1 MVVLLAAVL
10 TKSGKVLISRQY
22 VNMNRMR
29 VEGILAVFPK
39 LMGETNKQH
48 TFVEAN
54 NMRYV
59 YQPIENLVVL
69 VVTTKNSN
77 IIEDLETLRTLAKLV
92 PEYAGSVQEE
102 AVVDHAFDLIFALD
116 ELITYGG
123 MNETIPLQQVRVN
136 LAMESHEEKL
146 LAMVQES
153 KMNQAKEIM
162 KQKEKEI
169 KSQQPAASGFG
180 FFSSLF
186 STVSQTVRSIDS
198 AATKPAASRPVESY
212 VDTRAMAPMREPTS
226 TPSLTRSEPASTPSL
241 GRGMQ
246 LSGAKKDSLSNL
258 MREDHLVV
266 PSTTKKAAAAPVS
279 SSAVDVKIEEE
290 LTVKLSRDGLIETA
304 DVKGTLSVR
313 ANAPEASRVLIRLND
328 FAAPGFQL
336 QLHPTIARSFLSD
349 HVLTLKQADRGFPVD
364 SSVSVL
370 RWRQPN
376 GGDALVPLSVT
387 CWPEVLDDGC
397 NVNVE
402 YTLNREVLPALSN
415 VRICIPLPAGASPEI
430 LSVDGSYH
438 FYPKESFI
446 EWEIEEMQEDNANGV
461 LEFHVKG
468 GSEDDFFPTSVEFE
482 SPRTFLDASVVEV
495 LQVADS
501 APVSFSQSKSMRVS
515 TYTIA

>member
-1 MVVLLAAVL
+1 
-10 TKSGKVLISRQY
+10 
-22 VNMNRMR
+22 
-29 VEGILAVFPK
+29 
-39 LMGETNKQH
+39 
-48 TFVEAN
+48 
-54 NMRYV
+54 
-59 YQPIENLVVL
+59 
-69 VVTTKNSN
+69 
-77 IIEDLETLRTLAKLV
+77 
-92 PEYAGSVQEE
+92 
-102 AVVDHAFDLIFALD
+102 
-116 ELITYGG
+116 
-123 MNETIPLQQVRVN
+123 
-136 LAMESHEEKL
+136 MESHEEKL

-198 AATKPAASRPVESY
+198 AATKPAASRPVECY
-212 VDTRAMAPMREPTS
+212 VDTRATAPMRYAS
-226 TPSLTRSEPASTPSL
+226 LFSLTRSEPTSTPSL

-246 LSGAKKDSLSNL
+246 LSGAKKDSLSVVHHHPLHLQNL

-266 PSTTKKAAAAPVS
+266 PSTTKKAAAPVS

-313 ANAPEASRVLIRLND
+313 ANAPEASRVLIRLSD

-438 FYPKESFI
+438 FVGAA
-446 EWEIEEMQEDNANGV
+446 W
-461 LEFHVKG
+461 G
-468 GSEDDFFPTSVEFE
+468 GE
-482 SPRTFLDASVVEV
+482 A
-495 LQVADS
+495 
-501 APVSFSQSKSMRVS
+501 
-515 TYTIA
+515 

>member
-1 MVVLLAAVL
+1 
-10 TKSGKVLISRQY
+10 
-22 VNMNRMR
+22 
-29 VEGILAVFPK
+29 
-39 LMGETNKQH
+39 
-48 TFVEAN
+48 
-54 NMRYV
+54 
-59 YQPIENLVVL
+59 
-69 VVTTKNSN
+69 
-77 IIEDLETLRTLAKLV
+77 
-92 PEYAGSVQEE
+92 
-102 AVVDHAFDLIFALD
+102 
-116 ELITYGG
+116 
-123 MNETIPLQQVRVN
+123 
-136 LAMESHEEKL
+136 MESHEEKL

-162 KQKEKEI
+162 KQKEKEL

-212 VDTRAMAPMREPTS
+212 ADTRATAPMRYAS
-226 TPSLTRSEPASTPSL
+226 LPSLTHSEPTSTPSL

-246 LSGAKKDSLSNL
+246 LSGAKKDSLSVGPPRLLHPQNL

-313 ANAPEASRVLIRLND
+313 ANAPEASRVLIRLSD

-336 QLHPTIARSFLSD
+336 QLHPTIARSFLND

-370 RWRQPN
+370 HWRQPN

-387 CWPEVLDDGC
+387 CWPEVLEDGC

-438 FYPKESFI
+438 FVGAA
-446 EWEIEEMQEDNANGV
+446 W
-461 LEFHVKG
+461 G
-468 GSEDDFFPTSVEFE
+468 GE
-482 SPRTFLDASVVEV
+482 A
-495 LQVADS
+495 
-501 APVSFSQSKSMRVS
+501 
-515 TYTIA
+515 

>member
-1 MVVLLAAVL
+1 
-10 TKSGKVLISRQY
+10 
-22 VNMNRMR
+22 
-29 VEGILAVFPK
+29 
-39 LMGETNKQH
+39 
-48 TFVEAN
+48 
-54 NMRYV
+54 
-59 YQPIENLVVL
+59 
-69 VVTTKNSN
+69 
-77 IIEDLETLRTLAKLV
+77 
-92 PEYAGSVQEE
+92 
-102 AVVDHAFDLIFALD
+102 
-116 ELITYGG
+116 
-123 MNETIPLQQVRVN
+123 
-136 LAMESHEEKL
+136 MESHEEKL

-212 VDTRAMAPMREPTS
+212 VDTRATAPMRYASLSSLTHSEPT
-226 TPSLTRSEPASTPSL
+226 STPSL

-246 LSGAKKDSLSNL
+246 LSGAKKDSLSVGPPRLLHPQNL

-313 ANAPEASRVLIRLND
+313 ANAPEASRVLIRLSD

-387 CWPEVLDDGC
+387 CWPEVLEDGC

-438 FYPKESFI
+438 FVGAV
-446 EWEIEEMQEDNANGV
+446 W
-461 LEFHVKG
+461 
-468 GSEDDFFPTSVEFE
+468 GSE
-482 SPRTFLDASVVEV
+482 A
-495 LQVADS
+495 
-501 APVSFSQSKSMRVS
+501 
-515 TYTIA
+515 

>member
-1 MVVLLAAVL
+1 
-10 TKSGKVLISRQY
+10 
-22 VNMNRMR
+22 
-29 VEGILAVFPK
+29 
-39 LMGETNKQH
+39 
-48 TFVEAN
+48 
-54 NMRYV
+54 
-59 YQPIENLVVL
+59 
-69 VVTTKNSN
+69 
-77 IIEDLETLRTLAKLV
+77 
-92 PEYAGSVQEE
+92 
-102 AVVDHAFDLIFALD
+102 
-116 ELITYGG
+116 
-123 MNETIPLQQVRVN
+123 
-136 LAMESHEEKL
+136 MESHEEKL

-162 KQKEKEI
+162 KQKEKEL
-169 KSQQPAASGFG
+169 KSQQPAASSFG

-212 VDTRAMAPMREPTS
+212 VDTRATAPMRYAS
-226 TPSLTRSEPASTPSL
+226 LFSLTHSEPASTPSL

-246 LSGAKKDSLSNL
+246 LSGAKKDSLSVVHPRPLHPQNL

-313 ANAPEASRVLIRLND
+313 ANAPEASRVLIRLSD

-387 CWPEVLDDGC
+387 CWPEVLEDGC

-438 FYPKESFI
+438 FVGAV
-446 EWEIEEMQEDNANGV
+446 W
-461 LEFHVKG
+461 G
-468 GSEDDFFPTSVEFE
+468 GE
-482 SPRTFLDASVVEV
+482 A
-495 LQVADS
+495 
-501 APVSFSQSKSMRVS
+501 
-515 TYTIA
+515 

>member
-1 MVVLLAAVL
+1 
-10 TKSGKVLISRQY
+10 
-22 VNMNRMR
+22 
-29 VEGILAVFPK
+29 
-39 LMGETNKQH
+39 
-48 TFVEAN
+48 
-54 NMRYV
+54 
-59 YQPIENLVVL
+59 
-69 VVTTKNSN
+69 
-77 IIEDLETLRTLAKLV
+77 
-92 PEYAGSVQEE
+92 
-102 AVVDHAFDLIFALD
+102 
-116 ELITYGG
+116 
-123 MNETIPLQQVRVN
+123 
-136 LAMESHEEKL
+136 MESHEEKL

-162 KQKEKEI
+162 KQKEKEL

-212 VDTRAMAPMREPTS
+212 VDTRATAPMRYAS
-226 TPSLTRSEPASTPSL
+226 LSSLTRSEPTSTPSL

-246 LSGAKKDSLSNL
+246 LSGAKKDSLSVVHPCLRHPQNL

-313 ANAPEASRVLIRLND
+313 ANAPEASRVLIRLSD

-387 CWPEVLDDGC
+387 CWPEVLEDGC

-438 FYPKESFI
+438 FVGAA
-446 EWEIEEMQEDNANGV
+446 W
-461 LEFHVKG
+461 G
-468 GSEDDFFPTSVEFE
+468 GE
-482 SPRTFLDASVVEV
+482 A
-495 LQVADS
+495 
-501 APVSFSQSKSMRVS
+501 
-515 TYTIA
+515 

>member
-1 MVVLLAAVL
+1 
-10 TKSGKVLISRQY
+10 
-22 VNMNRMR
+22 
-29 VEGILAVFPK
+29 
-39 LMGETNKQH
+39 
-48 TFVEAN
+48 
-54 NMRYV
+54 
-59 YQPIENLVVL
+59 
-69 VVTTKNSN
+69 
-77 IIEDLETLRTLAKLV
+77 
-92 PEYAGSVQEE
+92 
-102 AVVDHAFDLIFALD
+102 
-116 ELITYGG
+116 
-123 MNETIPLQQVRVN
+123 
-136 LAMESHEEKL
+136 MESHEEKL

-212 VDTRAMAPMREPTS
+212 VDTRATAPMRYAPL
-226 TPSLTRSEPASTPSL
+226 PSLTHSEPANTPSL

-246 LSGAKKDSLSNL
+246 LSGAKKDSLSVGPPRPLHPQNL

-387 CWPEVLDDGC
+387 CWPEVLEDGC

-438 FYPKESFI
+438 FVGAA
-446 EWEIEEMQEDNANGV
+446 W
-461 LEFHVKG
+461 G
-468 GSEDDFFPTSVEFE
+468 GE
-482 SPRTFLDASVVEV
+482 A
-495 LQVADS
+495 
-501 APVSFSQSKSMRVS
+501 
-515 TYTIA
+515 

>member
-1 MVVLLAAVL
+1 
-10 TKSGKVLISRQY
+10 
-22 VNMNRMR
+22 
-29 VEGILAVFPK
+29 
-39 LMGETNKQH
+39 
-48 TFVEAN
+48 
-54 NMRYV
+54 
-59 YQPIENLVVL
+59 
-69 VVTTKNSN
+69 
-77 IIEDLETLRTLAKLV
+77 
-92 PEYAGSVQEE
+92 
-102 AVVDHAFDLIFALD
+102 
-116 ELITYGG
+116 
-123 MNETIPLQQVRVN
+123 
-136 LAMESHEEKL
+136 MESHEEKL

-162 KQKEKEI
+162 KQKEKEL
-169 KSQQPAASGFG
+169 KSQQPAASSFG

-212 VDTRAMAPMREPTS
+212 VDTRATAPMRYASLSSLTHSEPT
-226 TPSLTRSEPASTPSL
+226 STPSL

-246 LSGAKKDSLSNL
+246 LSGAKKDSLSVGPPRLLHPQNL

-313 ANAPEASRVLIRLND
+313 ANAPEASRVLIRLSD

-438 FYPKESFI
+438 FVGAA
-446 EWEIEEMQEDNANGV
+446 W
-461 LEFHVKG
+461 G
-468 GSEDDFFPTSVEFE
+468 GE
-482 SPRTFLDASVVEV
+482 A
-495 LQVADS
+495 
-501 APVSFSQSKSMRVS
+501 
-515 TYTIA
+515 

>member
-1 MVVLLAAVL
+1 
-10 TKSGKVLISRQY
+10 
-22 VNMNRMR
+22 
-29 VEGILAVFPK
+29 
-39 LMGETNKQH
+39 
-48 TFVEAN
+48 
-54 NMRYV
+54 
-59 YQPIENLVVL
+59 
-69 VVTTKNSN
+69 
-77 IIEDLETLRTLAKLV
+77 
-92 PEYAGSVQEE
+92 
-102 AVVDHAFDLIFALD
+102 
-116 ELITYGG
+116 
-123 MNETIPLQQVRVN
+123 
-136 LAMESHEEKL
+136 MESHEEKL

-162 KQKEKEI
+162 KQKEKEL

-212 VDTRAMAPMREPTS
+212 VDTRATAPMRYASLSSLTHSEPT
-226 TPSLTRSEPASTPSL
+226 STPSL

-246 LSGAKKDSLSNL
+246 LSGAKKDSLSVGPPRLLHPQNL

-313 ANAPEASRVLIRLND
+313 ANAPEASRVLIRLSD

-387 CWPEVLDDGC
+387 CWPEVLEDGC

-438 FYPKESFI
+438 FVGAA
-446 EWEIEEMQEDNANGV
+446 W
-461 LEFHVKG
+461 G
-468 GSEDDFFPTSVEFE
+468 GE
-482 SPRTFLDASVVEV
+482 A
-495 LQVADS
+495 
-501 APVSFSQSKSMRVS
+501 
-515 TYTIA
+515 

>member
-1 MVVLLAAVL
+1 
-10 TKSGKVLISRQY
+10 
-22 VNMNRMR
+22 
-29 VEGILAVFPK
+29 
-39 LMGETNKQH
+39 
-48 TFVEAN
+48 
-54 NMRYV
+54 
-59 YQPIENLVVL
+59 
-69 VVTTKNSN
+69 
-77 IIEDLETLRTLAKLV
+77 
-92 PEYAGSVQEE
+92 
-102 AVVDHAFDLIFALD
+102 
-116 ELITYGG
+116 
-123 MNETIPLQQVRVN
+123 
-136 LAMESHEEKL
+136 MESHEEKL

-162 KQKEKEI
+162 KQKEKEL

-212 VDTRAMAPMREPTS
+212 VDTRATAPMRYAPL
-226 TPSLTRSEPASTPSL
+226 PSLTHSEPTSTPSL

-246 LSGAKKDSLSNL
+246 LSGAKKDSLSVVHPCPLHPQNL

-266 PSTTKKAAAAPVS
+266 PSSTKKAAAAPVS

-313 ANAPEASRVLIRLND
+313 ANAPDASRVLIRLSD

-438 FYPKESFI
+438 FVGAA
-446 EWEIEEMQEDNANGV
+446 W
-461 LEFHVKG
+461 G
-468 GSEDDFFPTSVEFE
+468 GE
-482 SPRTFLDASVVEV
+482 A
-495 LQVADS
+495 
-501 APVSFSQSKSMRVS
+501 
-515 TYTIA
+515 

>member
-1 MVVLLAAVL
+1 
-10 TKSGKVLISRQY
+10 
-22 VNMNRMR
+22 
-29 VEGILAVFPK
+29 
-39 LMGETNKQH
+39 
-48 TFVEAN
+48 
-54 NMRYV
+54 
-59 YQPIENLVVL
+59 
-69 VVTTKNSN
+69 
-77 IIEDLETLRTLAKLV
+77 
-92 PEYAGSVQEE
+92 
-102 AVVDHAFDLIFALD
+102 
-116 ELITYGG
+116 
-123 MNETIPLQQVRVN
+123 
-136 LAMESHEEKL
+136 MESHEEKL

-162 KQKEKEI
+162 KQKEKEL

-212 VDTRAMAPMREPTS
+212 VDTRATAPMRYAS
-226 TPSLTRSEPASTPSL
+226 LPSLTRSEPTSTPSL

-246 LSGAKKDSLSNL
+246 LSGAKKDSLSVVHHHPLHLQNL

-313 ANAPEASRVLIRLND
+313 ANAPEASRVLIRLSD

-387 CWPEVLDDGC
+387 CWPEVLEDGC

-438 FYPKESFI
+438 FVGAA
-446 EWEIEEMQEDNANGV
+446 W
-461 LEFHVKG
+461 G
-468 GSEDDFFPTSVEFE
+468 GE
-482 SPRTFLDASVVEV
+482 A
-495 LQVADS
+495 
-501 APVSFSQSKSMRVS
+501 
-515 TYTIA
+515 

>member
-1 MVVLLAAVL
+1 
-10 TKSGKVLISRQY
+10 
-22 VNMNRMR
+22 
-29 VEGILAVFPK
+29 
-39 LMGETNKQH
+39 
-48 TFVEAN
+48 
-54 NMRYV
+54 
-59 YQPIENLVVL
+59 
-69 VVTTKNSN
+69 
-77 IIEDLETLRTLAKLV
+77 
-92 PEYAGSVQEE
+92 
-102 AVVDHAFDLIFALD
+102 
-116 ELITYGG
+116 
-123 MNETIPLQQVRVN
+123 
-136 LAMESHEEKL
+136 MESHEEKL

-212 VDTRAMAPMREPTS
+212 VDTRATAPMRYAPL
-226 TPSLTRSEPASTPSL
+226 PSLTHSEPANTPSL

-246 LSGAKKDSLSNL
+246 LSGAKKDSLSVVHPRPLHPQNL

-387 CWPEVLDDGC
+387 CWPEVLEDGC

-438 FYPKESFI
+438 FVGAA
-446 EWEIEEMQEDNANGV
+446 W
-461 LEFHVKG
+461 G
-468 GSEDDFFPTSVEFE
+468 GE
-482 SPRTFLDASVVEV
+482 A
-495 LQVADS
+495 
-501 APVSFSQSKSMRVS
+501 
-515 TYTIA
+515 

>member
-1 MVVLLAAVL
+1 
-10 TKSGKVLISRQY
+10 
-22 VNMNRMR
+22 
-29 VEGILAVFPK
+29 
-39 LMGETNKQH
+39 
-48 TFVEAN
+48 
-54 NMRYV
+54 
-59 YQPIENLVVL
+59 
-69 VVTTKNSN
+69 
-77 IIEDLETLRTLAKLV
+77 
-92 PEYAGSVQEE
+92 
-102 AVVDHAFDLIFALD
+102 
-116 ELITYGG
+116 
-123 MNETIPLQQVRVN
+123 
-136 LAMESHEEKL
+136 MESHEEKL

-162 KQKEKEI
+162 KQKEKEL

-212 VDTRAMAPMREPTS
+212 VDTRATAPMRYAS
-226 TPSLTRSEPASTPSL
+226 LFSLTHSEPASTPSL

-246 LSGAKKDSLSNL
+246 LSGAKKDSLSVGPPRPLHPQNL

-266 PSTTKKAAAAPVS
+266 PSTTKKAAAPVS

-313 ANAPEASRVLIRLND
+313 ANAPEASRVLIRLSD
-328 FAAPGFQL
+328 FVAPGFQL
-336 QLHPTIARSFLSD
+336 QLHPTIARSFLND

-387 CWPEVLDDGC
+387 CWPEVLEDGC

-438 FYPKESFI
+438 FVGAA
-446 EWEIEEMQEDNANGV
+446 W
-461 LEFHVKG
+461 G
-468 GSEDDFFPTSVEFE
+468 GE
-482 SPRTFLDASVVEV
+482 A
-495 LQVADS
+495 
-501 APVSFSQSKSMRVS
+501 
-515 TYTIA
+515 

>member
-1 MVVLLAAVL
+1 
-10 TKSGKVLISRQY
+10 
-22 VNMNRMR
+22 
-29 VEGILAVFPK
+29 
-39 LMGETNKQH
+39 
-48 TFVEAN
+48 
-54 NMRYV
+54 
-59 YQPIENLVVL
+59 
-69 VVTTKNSN
+69 
-77 IIEDLETLRTLAKLV
+77 
-92 PEYAGSVQEE
+92 
-102 AVVDHAFDLIFALD
+102 
-116 ELITYGG
+116 
-123 MNETIPLQQVRVN
+123 
-136 LAMESHEEKL
+136 MESHEEKL

-212 VDTRAMAPMREPTS
+212 VDTRATAPMRYAPL
-226 TPSLTRSEPASTPSL
+226 PSLTHSEPANTPSL

-246 LSGAKKDSLSNL
+246 LSGAKKDSLSVVHPRPLHPQNL

-313 ANAPEASRVLIRLND
+313 ANAPEASRVLIRLSD

-387 CWPEVLDDGC
+387 CWPEVLEDGC

-438 FYPKESFI
+438 FVGAA
-446 EWEIEEMQEDNANGV
+446 W
-461 LEFHVKG
+461 G
-468 GSEDDFFPTSVEFE
+468 GE
-482 SPRTFLDASVVEV
+482 A
-495 LQVADS
+495 
-501 APVSFSQSKSMRVS
+501 
-515 TYTIA
+515 

>member
-1 MVVLLAAVL
+1 
-10 TKSGKVLISRQY
+10 
-22 VNMNRMR
+22 
-29 VEGILAVFPK
+29 
-39 LMGETNKQH
+39 
-48 TFVEAN
+48 
-54 NMRYV
+54 
-59 YQPIENLVVL
+59 
-69 VVTTKNSN
+69 
-77 IIEDLETLRTLAKLV
+77 
-92 PEYAGSVQEE
+92 
-102 AVVDHAFDLIFALD
+102 
-116 ELITYGG
+116 
-123 MNETIPLQQVRVN
+123 
-136 LAMESHEEKL
+136 MESHEEKL

-162 KQKEKEI
+162 KQKEKEL

-212 VDTRAMAPMREPTS
+212 VDTRATAPMRYAPL
-226 TPSLTRSEPASTPSL
+226 PSLTHSEPANTPSL

-246 LSGAKKDSLSNL
+246 LSGAKKDSLSVGPPRLLHPQNL

-313 ANAPEASRVLIRLND
+313 ANAPEASRVLIRLSD
-328 FAAPGFQL
+328 FVAPGFQL
-336 QLHPTIARSFLSD
+336 QLHPTIARSFLND

-438 FYPKESFI
+438 FVGAA
-446 EWEIEEMQEDNANGV
+446 W
-461 LEFHVKG
+461 G
-468 GSEDDFFPTSVEFE
+468 GE
-482 SPRTFLDASVVEV
+482 A
-495 LQVADS
+495 
-501 APVSFSQSKSMRVS
+501 
-515 TYTIA
+515 

>member
-1 MVVLLAAVL
+1 
-10 TKSGKVLISRQY
+10 
-22 VNMNRMR
+22 
-29 VEGILAVFPK
+29 
-39 LMGETNKQH
+39 
-48 TFVEAN
+48 
-54 NMRYV
+54 
-59 YQPIENLVVL
+59 
-69 VVTTKNSN
+69 
-77 IIEDLETLRTLAKLV
+77 
-92 PEYAGSVQEE
+92 
-102 AVVDHAFDLIFALD
+102 
-116 ELITYGG
+116 
-123 MNETIPLQQVRVN
+123 
-136 LAMESHEEKL
+136 MESHEEKL

-162 KQKEKEI
+162 KQKEKEL

-212 VDTRAMAPMREPTS
+212 VDTRATAPMRYASLSSLTHSEPT
-226 TPSLTRSEPASTPSL
+226 STPSL

-246 LSGAKKDSLSNL
+246 LSGAKKDSLSVVHPCLRHPQNL

-313 ANAPEASRVLIRLND
+313 ANAPEASRVLIRLSD

-387 CWPEVLDDGC
+387 CWPEVLEDGC

-438 FYPKESFI
+438 FVGAA
-446 EWEIEEMQEDNANGV
+446 W
-461 LEFHVKG
+461 G
-468 GSEDDFFPTSVEFE
+468 GE
-482 SPRTFLDASVVEV
+482 A
-495 LQVADS
+495 
-501 APVSFSQSKSMRVS
+501 
-515 TYTIA
+515 

>member
-1 MVVLLAAVL
+1 
-10 TKSGKVLISRQY
+10 
-22 VNMNRMR
+22 
-29 VEGILAVFPK
+29 
-39 LMGETNKQH
+39 
-48 TFVEAN
+48 
-54 NMRYV
+54 
-59 YQPIENLVVL
+59 
-69 VVTTKNSN
+69 
-77 IIEDLETLRTLAKLV
+77 
-92 PEYAGSVQEE
+92 
-102 AVVDHAFDLIFALD
+102 
-116 ELITYGG
+116 
-123 MNETIPLQQVRVN
+123 
-136 LAMESHEEKL
+136 MESHEEKL

-162 KQKEKEI
+162 KQKEKEL

-212 VDTRAMAPMREPTS
+212 VDTRATAPMRYAS
-226 TPSLTRSEPASTPSL
+226 LPSLTRSEPTSTPSL

-246 LSGAKKDSLSNL
+246 LSGAKKDSLSVGPPRPLHPQNL

-266 PSTTKKAAAAPVS
+266 PSTTKKAAAPVS

-313 ANAPEASRVLIRLND
+313 ANAPEASRVLIRLSD

-387 CWPEVLDDGC
+387 CWPEVLEDGC

-438 FYPKESFI
+438 FVGAA
-446 EWEIEEMQEDNANGV
+446 W
-461 LEFHVKG
+461 G
-468 GSEDDFFPTSVEFE
+468 GE
-482 SPRTFLDASVVEV
+482 A
-495 LQVADS
+495 
-501 APVSFSQSKSMRVS
+501 
-515 TYTIA
+515 

>member
-1 MVVLLAAVL
+1 
-10 TKSGKVLISRQY
+10 
-22 VNMNRMR
+22 
-29 VEGILAVFPK
+29 
-39 LMGETNKQH
+39 
-48 TFVEAN
+48 
-54 NMRYV
+54 
-59 YQPIENLVVL
+59 
-69 VVTTKNSN
+69 
-77 IIEDLETLRTLAKLV
+77 
-92 PEYAGSVQEE
+92 
-102 AVVDHAFDLIFALD
+102 
-116 ELITYGG
+116 
-123 MNETIPLQQVRVN
+123 
-136 LAMESHEEKL
+136 MESHEEKL

-212 VDTRAMAPMREPTS
+212 VDTRATAPMRYAS
-226 TPSLTRSEPASTPSL
+226 LSSLTRSELTSTPSL

-246 LSGAKKDSLSNL
+246 LSGAKKDSLSVGPPRLLHPQNL

-313 ANAPEASRVLIRLND
+313 ANAPEASRVLIRLSD

-336 QLHPTIARSFLSD
+336 QLHPTIARSFLND

-438 FYPKESFI
+438 FVGAA
-446 EWEIEEMQEDNANGV
+446 W
-461 LEFHVKG
+461 G
-468 GSEDDFFPTSVEFE
+468 GE
-482 SPRTFLDASVVEV
+482 A
-495 LQVADS
+495 
-501 APVSFSQSKSMRVS
+501 
-515 TYTIA
+515 

>member
-1 MVVLLAAVL
+1 
-10 TKSGKVLISRQY
+10 
-22 VNMNRMR
+22 
-29 VEGILAVFPK
+29 
-39 LMGETNKQH
+39 
-48 TFVEAN
+48 
-54 NMRYV
+54 MRY
-59 YQPIENLVVL
+59 
-69 VVTTKNSN
+69 
-77 IIEDLETLRTLAKLV
+77 
-92 PEYAGSVQEE
+92 
-102 AVVDHAFDLIFALD
+102 
-116 ELITYGG
+116 
-123 MNETIPLQQVRVN
+123 
-136 LAMESHEEKL
+136 
-146 LAMVQES
+146 
-153 KMNQAKEIM
+153 
-162 KQKEKEI
+162 
-169 KSQQPAASGFG
+169 AS
-180 FFSSLF
+180 L
-186 STVSQTVRSIDS
+186 
-198 AATKPAASRPVESY
+198 
-212 VDTRAMAPMREPTS
+212 
-226 TPSLTRSEPASTPSL
+226 PSLTRSEPTSTPSL

-304 DVKGTLSVR
+304 DVKH
-313 ANAPEASRVLIRLND
+313 AASRVLIRLSD

-387 CWPEVLDDGC
+387 CWPEVLEDGC

-446 EWEIEEMQEDNANGV
+446 EWEIEEMQEDNTNGV

-495 LQVADS
+495 LQVADR

>member
-1 MVVLLAAVL
+1 
-10 TKSGKVLISRQY
+10 
-22 VNMNRMR
+22 
-29 VEGILAVFPK
+29 
-39 LMGETNKQH
+39 
-48 TFVEAN
+48 
-54 NMRYV
+54 
-59 YQPIENLVVL
+59 
-69 VVTTKNSN
+69 
-77 IIEDLETLRTLAKLV
+77 
-92 PEYAGSVQEE
+92 
-102 AVVDHAFDLIFALD
+102 
-116 ELITYGG
+116 
-123 MNETIPLQQVRVN
+123 
-136 LAMESHEEKL
+136 MESHEEKL

-162 KQKEKEI
+162 KQKEKEL

-212 VDTRAMAPMREPTS
+212 VDTRATAPMRYAS
-226 TPSLTRSEPASTPSL
+226 LSSLTRSEPTSTPSL

-246 LSGAKKDSLSNL
+246 LSGAKKDSLSVGPPRLLHPQNL

-313 ANAPEASRVLIRLND
+313 ANAPEASRVLIRLSD

-387 CWPEVLDDGC
+387 CWPEVLEDGC

-438 FYPKESFI
+438 FVGAA
-446 EWEIEEMQEDNANGV
+446 W
-461 LEFHVKG
+461 G
-468 GSEDDFFPTSVEFE
+468 GE
-482 SPRTFLDASVVEV
+482 A
-495 LQVADS
+495 
-501 APVSFSQSKSMRVS
+501 
-515 TYTIA
+515 

>member
-1 MVVLLAAVL
+1 
-10 TKSGKVLISRQY
+10 
-22 VNMNRMR
+22 
-29 VEGILAVFPK
+29 
-39 LMGETNKQH
+39 
-48 TFVEAN
+48 
-54 NMRYV
+54 
-59 YQPIENLVVL
+59 
-69 VVTTKNSN
+69 
-77 IIEDLETLRTLAKLV
+77 
-92 PEYAGSVQEE
+92 
-102 AVVDHAFDLIFALD
+102 
-116 ELITYGG
+116 
-123 MNETIPLQQVRVN
+123 
-136 LAMESHEEKL
+136 MESHEEKL

-212 VDTRAMAPMREPTS
+212 VDTRATAPMRYASLSSLTHSEPT
-226 TPSLTRSEPASTPSL
+226 STPSL

-246 LSGAKKDSLSNL
+246 LSGAKKDSLSVGPPRLLHPQNL

-313 ANAPEASRVLIRLND
+313 ANAPEASRVLIRLSD

-387 CWPEVLDDGC
+387 CWPEVLEDGC

-438 FYPKESFI
+438 FVGTA
-446 EWEIEEMQEDNANGV
+446 W
-461 LEFHVKG
+461 G
-468 GSEDDFFPTSVEFE
+468 GE
-482 SPRTFLDASVVEV
+482 A
-495 LQVADS
+495 
-501 APVSFSQSKSMRVS
+501 
-515 TYTIA
+515 

>member
-1 MVVLLAAVL
+1 
-10 TKSGKVLISRQY
+10 
-22 VNMNRMR
+22 
-29 VEGILAVFPK
+29 
-39 LMGETNKQH
+39 
-48 TFVEAN
+48 
-54 NMRYV
+54 
-59 YQPIENLVVL
+59 
-69 VVTTKNSN
+69 
-77 IIEDLETLRTLAKLV
+77 
-92 PEYAGSVQEE
+92 
-102 AVVDHAFDLIFALD
+102 
-116 ELITYGG
+116 
-123 MNETIPLQQVRVN
+123 
-136 LAMESHEEKL
+136 MESHEEKL

-212 VDTRAMAPMREPTS
+212 VDTRATAPMRYAPL
-226 TPSLTRSEPASTPSL
+226 PAPTRSEPTSTPSL

-246 LSGAKKDSLSNL
+246 LSGAKKDSLSVGPPRLLHPQNL

-313 ANAPEASRVLIRLND
+313 ANAPEASRVLIRLSD

-387 CWPEVLDDGC
+387 CWPEVLEDGC

-438 FYPKESFI
+438 FVGAA
-446 EWEIEEMQEDNANGV
+446 W
-461 LEFHVKG
+461 G
-468 GSEDDFFPTSVEFE
+468 GE
-482 SPRTFLDASVVEV
+482 A
-495 LQVADS
+495 
-501 APVSFSQSKSMRVS
+501 
-515 TYTIA
+515 

>member
-1 MVVLLAAVL
+1 
-10 TKSGKVLISRQY
+10 
-22 VNMNRMR
+22 
-29 VEGILAVFPK
+29 
-39 LMGETNKQH
+39 
-48 TFVEAN
+48 
-54 NMRYV
+54 
-59 YQPIENLVVL
+59 
-69 VVTTKNSN
+69 
-77 IIEDLETLRTLAKLV
+77 
-92 PEYAGSVQEE
+92 
-102 AVVDHAFDLIFALD
+102 
-116 ELITYGG
+116 
-123 MNETIPLQQVRVN
+123 
-136 LAMESHEEKL
+136 MESHEEKL

-162 KQKEKEI
+162 KQKEKEL
-169 KSQQPAASGFG
+169 KSQQPAASSFG

-212 VDTRAMAPMREPTS
+212 VDTRATAPMRYASLSSLTHSEPT
-226 TPSLTRSEPASTPSL
+226 STPSL

-246 LSGAKKDSLSNL
+246 LSGAKKDSLSVGPPRPLHPQNL

-313 ANAPEASRVLIRLND
+313 ANAPEASRVLIRLSD

-387 CWPEVLDDGC
+387 CWPEVLEDGC

-438 FYPKESFI
+438 FVGAA
-446 EWEIEEMQEDNANGV
+446 W
-461 LEFHVKG
+461 G
-468 GSEDDFFPTSVEFE
+468 GE
-482 SPRTFLDASVVEV
+482 A
-495 LQVADS
+495 
-501 APVSFSQSKSMRVS
+501 
-515 TYTIA
+515 

>member
-1 MVVLLAAVL
+1 
-10 TKSGKVLISRQY
+10 
-22 VNMNRMR
+22 
-29 VEGILAVFPK
+29 
-39 LMGETNKQH
+39 
-48 TFVEAN
+48 
-54 NMRYV
+54 
-59 YQPIENLVVL
+59 
-69 VVTTKNSN
+69 
-77 IIEDLETLRTLAKLV
+77 
-92 PEYAGSVQEE
+92 
-102 AVVDHAFDLIFALD
+102 
-116 ELITYGG
+116 
-123 MNETIPLQQVRVN
+123 
-136 LAMESHEEKL
+136 MESHEEKL
-146 LAMVQES
+146 LVMVQES

-162 KQKEKEI
+162 KQKEKEL

-212 VDTRAMAPMREPTS
+212 VDTRATAPMRYAS
-226 TPSLTRSEPASTPSL
+226 LSSLTRSEPTSTPSL

-246 LSGAKKDSLSNL
+246 LSGAKKDSLSVGPPRLLHPQNL

-313 ANAPEASRVLIRLND
+313 ANAPEASRVLIRLSD

-387 CWPEVLDDGC
+387 CWPEVLEDGC

-438 FYPKESFI
+438 FVGAA
-446 EWEIEEMQEDNANGV
+446 W
-461 LEFHVKG
+461 G
-468 GSEDDFFPTSVEFE
+468 GE
-482 SPRTFLDASVVEV
+482 A
-495 LQVADS
+495 
-501 APVSFSQSKSMRVS
+501 
-515 TYTIA
+515 

>member
-1 MVVLLAAVL
+1 
-10 TKSGKVLISRQY
+10 
-22 VNMNRMR
+22 
-29 VEGILAVFPK
+29 
-39 LMGETNKQH
+39 
-48 TFVEAN
+48 
-54 NMRYV
+54 
-59 YQPIENLVVL
+59 
-69 VVTTKNSN
+69 
-77 IIEDLETLRTLAKLV
+77 
-92 PEYAGSVQEE
+92 
-102 AVVDHAFDLIFALD
+102 
-116 ELITYGG
+116 
-123 MNETIPLQQVRVN
+123 
-136 LAMESHEEKL
+136 MESHEEKL

-162 KQKEKEI
+162 KQKEKEL

-212 VDTRAMAPMREPTS
+212 VDTRATAPMRYASLSSLTHSEPT
-226 TPSLTRSEPASTPSL
+226 STPSL

-246 LSGAKKDSLSNL
+246 LSGAKKDSLSVGPPRLLHPQNL

-313 ANAPEASRVLIRLND
+313 ANAPEASRVLIRLSD

-438 FYPKESFI
+438 FVGAV
-446 EWEIEEMQEDNANGV
+446 W
-461 LEFHVKG
+461 G
-468 GSEDDFFPTSVEFE
+468 GE
-482 SPRTFLDASVVEV
+482 A
-495 LQVADS
+495 
-501 APVSFSQSKSMRVS
+501 
-515 TYTIA
+515 

>member
-1 MVVLLAAVL
+1 
-10 TKSGKVLISRQY
+10 
-22 VNMNRMR
+22 
-29 VEGILAVFPK
+29 
-39 LMGETNKQH
+39 
-48 TFVEAN
+48 
-54 NMRYV
+54 
-59 YQPIENLVVL
+59 
-69 VVTTKNSN
+69 
-77 IIEDLETLRTLAKLV
+77 
-92 PEYAGSVQEE
+92 
-102 AVVDHAFDLIFALD
+102 
-116 ELITYGG
+116 
-123 MNETIPLQQVRVN
+123 
-136 LAMESHEEKL
+136 MESHEEKL

-212 VDTRAMAPMREPTS
+212 VDTRATAPMRYASLSSLTHSEPT
-226 TPSLTRSEPASTPSL
+226 STPSL

-246 LSGAKKDSLSNL
+246 LSGAKKDSLSVGPPRLLHPQNL

-313 ANAPEASRVLIRLND
+313 ANAPEASRVLIRLSD

-438 FYPKESFI
+438 FVGTA
-446 EWEIEEMQEDNANGV
+446 W
-461 LEFHVKG
+461 G
-468 GSEDDFFPTSVEFE
+468 GE
-482 SPRTFLDASVVEV
+482 A
-495 LQVADS
+495 
-501 APVSFSQSKSMRVS
+501 
-515 TYTIA
+515 

>member
-1 MVVLLAAVL
+1 
-10 TKSGKVLISRQY
+10 
-22 VNMNRMR
+22 
-29 VEGILAVFPK
+29 
-39 LMGETNKQH
+39 
-48 TFVEAN
+48 
-54 NMRYV
+54 
-59 YQPIENLVVL
+59 
-69 VVTTKNSN
+69 
-77 IIEDLETLRTLAKLV
+77 
-92 PEYAGSVQEE
+92 
-102 AVVDHAFDLIFALD
+102 
-116 ELITYGG
+116 
-123 MNETIPLQQVRVN
+123 
-136 LAMESHEEKL
+136 MESHEEKL

-212 VDTRAMAPMREPTS
+212 VDTRATAPMRYAS
-226 TPSLTRSEPASTPSL
+226 LPSLTRSEPTSTPSL

-246 LSGAKKDSLSNL
+246 LSGAKKDSLSVGPPRLLHPQNL

-313 ANAPEASRVLIRLND
+313 ANAPEASRVLIRLSD
-328 FAAPGFQL
+328 FVAPGFQL

-387 CWPEVLDDGC
+387 CWPEVLEDGC

-438 FYPKESFI
+438 FVGTA
-446 EWEIEEMQEDNANGV
+446 W
-461 LEFHVKG
+461 G
-468 GSEDDFFPTSVEFE
+468 GE
-482 SPRTFLDASVVEV
+482 A
-495 LQVADS
+495 
-501 APVSFSQSKSMRVS
+501 
-515 TYTIA
+515 

>member
-1 MVVLLAAVL
+1 
-10 TKSGKVLISRQY
+10 
-22 VNMNRMR
+22 
-29 VEGILAVFPK
+29 
-39 LMGETNKQH
+39 
-48 TFVEAN
+48 
-54 NMRYV
+54 
-59 YQPIENLVVL
+59 
-69 VVTTKNSN
+69 
-77 IIEDLETLRTLAKLV
+77 
-92 PEYAGSVQEE
+92 
-102 AVVDHAFDLIFALD
+102 
-116 ELITYGG
+116 
-123 MNETIPLQQVRVN
+123 
-136 LAMESHEEKL
+136 MESHEEKL

-162 KQKEKEI
+162 KQKEKEL

-212 VDTRAMAPMREPTS
+212 VDTRATAPMRYSPLS
-226 TPSLTRSEPASTPSL
+226 SLTRSEPTSTPSL

-246 LSGAKKDSLSNL
+246 LSGAKKDSLSVGPPRLLHPQNL

-313 ANAPEASRVLIRLND
+313 ANAPEASRVLIRLSD

-438 FYPKESFI
+438 FVGAA
-446 EWEIEEMQEDNANGV
+446 W
-461 LEFHVKG
+461 G
-468 GSEDDFFPTSVEFE
+468 GE
-482 SPRTFLDASVVEV
+482 A
-495 LQVADS
+495 
-501 APVSFSQSKSMRVS
+501 
-515 TYTIA
+515 

>member
-1 MVVLLAAVL
+1 
-10 TKSGKVLISRQY
+10 
-22 VNMNRMR
+22 
-29 VEGILAVFPK
+29 
-39 LMGETNKQH
+39 
-48 TFVEAN
+48 
-54 NMRYV
+54 
-59 YQPIENLVVL
+59 
-69 VVTTKNSN
+69 
-77 IIEDLETLRTLAKLV
+77 
-92 PEYAGSVQEE
+92 
-102 AVVDHAFDLIFALD
+102 
-116 ELITYGG
+116 
-123 MNETIPLQQVRVN
+123 
-136 LAMESHEEKL
+136 MESHEEKL

-212 VDTRAMAPMREPTS
+212 VDTRATAPMRYAPL
-226 TPSLTRSEPASTPSL
+226 PSLTHSEPANTPSL

-246 LSGAKKDSLSNL
+246 LSGAKKDSLSVGPPRLLHPQNL

-336 QLHPTIARSFLSD
+336 QLHPTIARSFLND

-438 FYPKESFI
+438 FVGAAWSGE
-446 EWEIEEMQEDNANGV
+446 A
-461 LEFHVKG
+461 
-468 GSEDDFFPTSVEFE
+468 
-482 SPRTFLDASVVEV
+482 
-495 LQVADS
+495 
-501 APVSFSQSKSMRVS
+501 
-515 TYTIA
+515 

>member
-1 MVVLLAAVL
+1 
-10 TKSGKVLISRQY
+10 
-22 VNMNRMR
+22 
-29 VEGILAVFPK
+29 
-39 LMGETNKQH
+39 
-48 TFVEAN
+48 
-54 NMRYV
+54 
-59 YQPIENLVVL
+59 
-69 VVTTKNSN
+69 
-77 IIEDLETLRTLAKLV
+77 
-92 PEYAGSVQEE
+92 
-102 AVVDHAFDLIFALD
+102 
-116 ELITYGG
+116 
-123 MNETIPLQQVRVN
+123 
-136 LAMESHEEKL
+136 MESHEEKL

-212 VDTRAMAPMREPTS
+212 VDTRATAPMRYASLSSLTHSEPT
-226 TPSLTRSEPASTPSL
+226 STPSL

-246 LSGAKKDSLSNL
+246 LSGAKKDSLSVGPPRLLHPQNL

-387 CWPEVLDDGC
+387 CWPEVLEDGC

-438 FYPKESFI
+438 FVGAA
-446 EWEIEEMQEDNANGV
+446 W
-461 LEFHVKG
+461 G
-468 GSEDDFFPTSVEFE
+468 GE
-482 SPRTFLDASVVEV
+482 A
-495 LQVADS
+495 
-501 APVSFSQSKSMRVS
+501 
-515 TYTIA
+515 

>member
-1 MVVLLAAVL
+1 
-10 TKSGKVLISRQY
+10 
-22 VNMNRMR
+22 
-29 VEGILAVFPK
+29 
-39 LMGETNKQH
+39 
-48 TFVEAN
+48 
-54 NMRYV
+54 
-59 YQPIENLVVL
+59 
-69 VVTTKNSN
+69 
-77 IIEDLETLRTLAKLV
+77 
-92 PEYAGSVQEE
+92 
-102 AVVDHAFDLIFALD
+102 
-116 ELITYGG
+116 
-123 MNETIPLQQVRVN
+123 
-136 LAMESHEEKL
+136 MESHEEKL

-162 KQKEKEI
+162 KQKEKEL

-212 VDTRAMAPMREPTS
+212 VDTRATAPMRYAS
-226 TPSLTRSEPASTPSL
+226 LSSLTRSEPTSTPSL

-246 LSGAKKDSLSNL
+246 LSGAKKDSLSVVHPCLRHPQNL

-313 ANAPEASRVLIRLND
+313 ANAPEASRVLIRLSD

-387 CWPEVLDDGC
+387 CWPEVLEDGC

-415 VRICIPLPAGASPEI
+415 VRICIPLPTGASPEI

-438 FYPKESFI
+438 FVGAV
-446 EWEIEEMQEDNANGV
+446 W
-461 LEFHVKG
+461 G
-468 GSEDDFFPTSVEFE
+468 GE
-482 SPRTFLDASVVEV
+482 A
-495 LQVADS
+495 
-501 APVSFSQSKSMRVS
+501 
-515 TYTIA
+515 

>member
-1 MVVLLAAVL
+1 
-10 TKSGKVLISRQY
+10 
-22 VNMNRMR
+22 
-29 VEGILAVFPK
+29 
-39 LMGETNKQH
+39 
-48 TFVEAN
+48 
-54 NMRYV
+54 
-59 YQPIENLVVL
+59 
-69 VVTTKNSN
+69 
-77 IIEDLETLRTLAKLV
+77 
-92 PEYAGSVQEE
+92 
-102 AVVDHAFDLIFALD
+102 
-116 ELITYGG
+116 
-123 MNETIPLQQVRVN
+123 
-136 LAMESHEEKL
+136 MESHEEKL

-162 KQKEKEI
+162 KQKEKEL

-212 VDTRAMAPMREPTS
+212 VDTRATAPMRYAS
-226 TPSLTRSEPASTPSL
+226 LPSLTRSEPTSTPSL

-246 LSGAKKDSLSNL
+246 LSGAKKDSLSVGPPRLLHPQNL

-438 FYPKESFI
+438 FVGAA
-446 EWEIEEMQEDNANGV
+446 W
-461 LEFHVKG
+461 G
-468 GSEDDFFPTSVEFE
+468 GE
-482 SPRTFLDASVVEV
+482 A
-495 LQVADS
+495 
-501 APVSFSQSKSMRVS
+501 
-515 TYTIA
+515 